1 MLELFEIGLTK
12 RVFARSNRG
21 RYRRMSAKISV
32 GKSRRPREERRGS
45 RLSLQ
50 LPSKLSDKLVILF
63 RREFWNR
70 R

>member
-12 RVFARSNRG
+12 RVFARSKRG

-45 RLSLQ
+45 QLSLQ
-50 LPSKLSDKLVILF
+50 LPSKLSDKLAILF
-63 RREFWNR
+63 RQEFSGI
-70 R
+70 